1 MRFLICS
8 LIVFWG
14 VSGSVLADFTDC
26 VDDSECPAPERNIY
40 FCDKNFHKCFLN
52 TPPEVK
58 NAPKTPLLPII
69 SKTPKI
75 TSIAVSEEVDK
86 DGVSLTLIELP
97 VSVLKASDQMVSLTI
112 KNNAYLTN
120 KKIIDFPADNHS
132 LDRGYPATFEM
143 TVNIKN
149 PVPENDKK
157 LEIYDIST
165 SITNYEKGNL
175 IEGTI
180 KFTVRFGNK
189 YEIRFKDDKKSS
201 KSWIET
207 KQLRP

>member
-8 LIVFWG
+8 LIAFFV
-14 VSGSVLADFTDC
+14 VSGQVLAGFIDC
-26 VDDSECPAPERNIY
+26 DDDSQCPAPERNIY

-52 TPPEVK
+52 APPEVK
-58 NAPKTPLLPII
+58 NAPKALLLPII

-75 TSIAVSEEVDK
+75 TNIAVSEDANQ
-86 DGVSLTLIELP
+86 DGISFTLIELP
-97 VSVLKASDQMVSLTI
+97 VSVLGTSDQMVSLTI
-112 KNNAYLTN
+112 KDNAYLAN
-120 KKIIDFPADNHS
+120 KKVIDFPAKDHS
-132 LDRGYPATFEM
+132 LEHSYPATFEM
-143 TVNIKN
+143 TANLKN

-157 LEIYDIST
+157 LEIYDVSA

-189 YEIRFKDDKKSS
+189 YEIRFKDDRKSS
-201 KSWIET
+201 ESWIET
-207 KQLRP
+207 KQMRS